1 VFAAEPEDLLPV
13 VVAMAAPL
21 EALDLGYL
29 RVPSGVDFPFC
40 ADLFHRK
47 PLLHLDLSGVMQWKI
62 FDPVLEMILAELP
75 GLESLAIQGLQL
87 SDAVFGRFCRG
98 CRQLRHLQMRGCS
111 TPQAPFVAPAYTAC
125 KNLRVADFAGTMALL
140 TPAEAAELRLFMAQ
154 LDEFALTAVLD
165 ANQGGL
171 SCAIAAASD
180 LQAAA
185 RQAGFRAAVGV
196 VTQDRCGAIE
206 IHDTTPGVAAHH
218 ELQACVGG
226 VDRFFSRIFNRLV
239 ISVEG

>member
-1 VFAAEPEDLLPV
+1 MWTGIFSWL
-13 VVAMAAPL
+13 L

-75 GLESLAIQGLQL
+75 DLESLAIQGLQL

-140 TPAEAAELRLFMAQ
+140 TSTEAAELRLFMAQ

-165 ANQGGL
+165 
-171 SCAIAAASD
+171 
-180 LQAAA
+180 
-185 RQAGFRAAVGV
+185 RVEGF
-196 VTQDRCGAIE
+196 DRRGTE
-206 IHDTTPGVAAHH
+206 PF
-218 ELQACVGG
+218 ELFGSEFGQNSVRIKVILLEFIRNSENCK
-226 VDRFFSRIFNRLV
+226 FLKFYRIFCEIPRKFHQNLRE
-239 ISVEG
+239 I